1 LFENSYECFCYIF
14 LVVVSIDDHD
24 TDSINGFAK
33 TMPRFH
39 PKPEGEVP
47 ECYCGD
53 SCKMNVIG
61 DYKTLW
67 QRFWMCDNLTY
78 DPELDD
84 TEVRMCKISDCVVQ
98 SHIKYLMMCCVK
110 FIFYCFATYVSIV

>member
-1 LFENSYECFCYIF
+1 LFESSYKCFCYIF

-24 TDSINGFAK
+24 IDAINGFAK
-33 TMPRFH
+33 TMSGLH

-53 SCKMNVIG
+53 PCKMIVSG

-67 QRFWMCDNLTY
+67 QRFWMCDNLAY
-78 DPELDD
+78 DPELGD
-84 TEVRMCKISDCVVQ
+84 TEVCMCKMSDCFV
-98 SHIKYLMMCCVK
+98 
-110 FIFYCFATYVSIV
+110 